1 VRPASFRITRAS
13 AGDVAHIRPLFDAYR
28 AFFAGRTDDTSQRF
42 LQERLAGEESV
53 VFVGWIAAEASGFIQ
68 LYPLW
73 SSWYCRRIWFLSDL
87 YVAEAARGRGI
98 GAGLVERA
106 IAHANETEAASIMVE
121 LPRRE
126 PHLADFYA
134 KLGFAKDEVF
144 ELARY
149 QGTIAFHREVGTM
162 EKGLPHQHDNGTVHV
177 HDDAFP
183 GHTHDHSH
191 AHAHYDGTV
200 HRHEHSHDGAD
211 HDHEHDHE
219 DERDVAP

>member
-1 VRPASFRITRAS
+1 MSPASLRVTRAT
-13 AGDVAHIRPLFDAYR
+13 AEDVGAILPLFDAYR

-53 VFVGWIAAEASGFIQ
+53 VFVAWIEAKAAGFIQ

-87 YVAEAARGRGI
+87 YVSEAARGRGI
-98 GAGLVERA
+98 GGALVQRV
-106 IAHANETEAASIMVE
+106 IAHANETEAASVMVE

-126 PHLADFYA
+126 PHLAEFYA

-149 QGTIAFHREVGTM
+149 QSVISLHRKVGTM
-162 EKGLPHQHDNGTVHV
+162 GNGLPHQHDNGTVHV
-177 HDDAFP
+177 HDDAIQ

-191 AHAHYDGTV
+191 SHAHYDGTV

-211 HDHEHDHE
+211 HDHEHSHE
-219 DERDVAP
+219 DDRDVAP

>member
-1 VRPASFRITRAS
+1 MSPASFRVTRAT
-13 AGDVAHIRPLFDAYR
+13 AEDVAPILPLFDAYR

-53 VFVGWIAAEASGFIQ
+53 VFVAWIEAEAAGFIQ

-87 YVAEAARGRGI
+87 YVSEAARGRGI
-98 GAGLVERA
+98 GGALVQRV
-106 IAHANETEAASIMVE
+106 IAHANETEAASVMVE

-126 PHLADFYA
+126 PHLAEFYA
-134 KLGFAKDEVF
+134 KLGFARDEVF

-149 QGTIAFHREVGTM
+149 QSVISLQREVGTM

-177 HDDAFP
+177 HDDAIW
-183 GHTHDHSH
+183 GHTHDHTH
-191 AHAHYDGTV
+191 PHAHYDGTV

-211 HDHEHDHE
+211 HDHEHTHE